1 MWTGGKQ
8 PVSLKAARGVS
19 EQRLE
24 NMIVAGPALLSGD
37 WLLIGQQES
46 TGYGGRIDLL
56 ALAPD
61 ASLVLIE
68 LKRDRT
74 PREVVAQ
81 ALDYAAWVERLT
93 ADRIVKI
100 YRRFAGDGDL
110 AAAFKVKFGE
120 ELDEDALNNSH
131 QDRKSDG

>member
-1 MWTGGKQ
+1 M
-8 PVSLKAARGVS
+8 
-19 EQRLE
+19 
-24 NMIVAGPALLSGD
+24 
-37 WLLIGQQES
+37 LIGSQEH
-46 TGYGGRIDLL
+46 TGFGDRIDLL
-56 ALAPD
+56 AIAPD

-68 LKRDRT
+68 LKRDPT

-81 ALDYAAWVERLT
+81 ALDYAAWVEQLT

-110 AAAFKVKFGE
+110 AAAFKVRFGE

-131 QDRKSDG
+131 QLILVAASLDDSTERIITYLNARDIRSEEHPSELQSLMRY